1 MRKRGF
7 TLIELLVV
15 IAIIAILAAILFPV
29 FAQARDKARQ
39 ASCLSNMRQLATAV
53 MMYTQDYE
61 DTLPRGYLQLPGGGV
76 FPWPLAVAPYVRNTA
91 IFRCPSDRNPMPVK
105 GWLSR
110 AAQKELVDFSL
121 SIIGNY
127 NVMPPEDLDSVR
139 LAEIES
145 PSRLINIVDMR
156 DLRACPGWDGQW
168 GVLPFQQTIRGKL
181 YGTQLLTGAQV
192 QTALEQCENGK
203 TPTGEGAKFAPR
215 VATRRHTGG
224 ENYIFADGHA
234 RWMRFQQTLGPD
246 GGTEGS
252 MWVQQLMRYAPP

>member
-39 ASCLSNMRQLATAV
+39 ATCLSNMRQLALAV

-61 DTLPRGYLQLPGGGV
+61 DTLPRGYLALPGGGV
-76 FPWPLAVAPYVRNTA
+76 FPWPLAVAPYAKNTA

-105 GWLSR
+105 AWLPSR
-110 AAQKELVDFSL
+110 DQKTFVDFSL

-139 LAEIES
+139 LTEIES
-145 PSRLINIVDMR
+145 PSRLINMVDMR

-168 GVLPFQQTIRGKL
+168 GVLPFHQTIRGAL
-181 YGTQLLTGAQV
+181 YGRQLLTGDQV
-192 QTALEQCENGK
+192 RSALEQCENGK
-203 TPTGEGAKFAPR
+203 APTGEGAKFGPR
-215 VATRRHTGG
+215 VATRRHSGG
-224 ENYIFADGHA
+224 ENYIFADGHV
-234 RWMRFQQTLGPD
+234 RWMHFQQTLNAE

-252 MWVQQLMRYAPP
+252 MWVQHLMRYVP

>member
-1 MRKRGF
+1 MRGF

-39 ASCLSNMRQLATAV
+39 TSCLSNMRQLATAV

-61 DTLPRGYLQLPGGGV
+61 DTLPRGYLAVPGGS
-76 FPWPLAVAPYVRNTA
+76 FPWPLAVMPYVKNTA
-91 IFRCPSDRNPMPVK
+91 IFRCPSDRNPMSVRA
-105 GWLSR
+105 WLPSR
-110 AAQKELVDFSL
+110 DQKTFVDFSL
-121 SIIGNY
+121 SVIGNY
-127 NVMPPEDLDSVR
+127 SVLPPHDLDSVR
-139 LAEIES
+139 LAEIDS
-145 PSRLINIVDMR
+145 PARMIALVDMR
-156 DLRACPGWDGQW
+156 DLRACPGWEGQW
-168 GVLPFQQTIRGKL
+168 GVLPFHQTIRGKL
-181 YGTQLLTGAQV
+181 YGTQLLTGEQV
-192 QTALEQCENGK
+192 QKALEQCENGK

-246 GGTEGS
+246 GGTAGS
-252 MWVQQLMRYAPP
+252 MWVQHLLRYVP